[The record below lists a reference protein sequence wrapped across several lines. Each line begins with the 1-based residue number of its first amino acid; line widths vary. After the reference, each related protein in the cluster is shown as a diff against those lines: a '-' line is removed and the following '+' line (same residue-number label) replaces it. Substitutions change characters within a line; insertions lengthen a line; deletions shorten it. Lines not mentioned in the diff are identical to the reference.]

1 LGCDKNRF
9 SGVIVRRFDY
19 MEFKYDIRDLQ
30 FILKEWL
37 PTEEVF
43 GCDRFKENYGMGDI
57 DMLLNEGYKVAREV
71 VNPINAEGDK
81 IGARF
86 ENGIVTSPPGYKE
99 AFRFLQENGWGSS
112 SECVDTEGG
121 MPLIIYKAIF
131 EMNQAAC
138 PALLSYIKLTSGAA
152 NLITRFGTEKD
163 KEIFLPRMFSG
174 DWQGTMCIT
183 EPNAGSDVGDTITRS
198 YPTDDPRI
206 YKIKGTKMFATG
218 GDAGI
223 CENTIHM
230 VLARPEGGA
239 PGSAGIGC
247 YIVPKIWVN
256 EDGSPGKL
264 NDVTTVSIEH
274 KMGLQAHATALLN
287 FGDND
292 ECYGIMLGPPPD
304 EKGRSRGVPIMF
316 HMMNESRIGTGHNAS
331 TQAAAACYFASQY
344 ATERI
349 QGRPFGERKAERVP
363 IIKHEDVR
371 RMLLDMK
378 AQTEGIRAMT
388 FKAFYY
394 LDIQANSNDRE
405 KAEKYGEIAEVFT
418 PLVKGYGSEA
428 TLNLVAE
435 AIQVLGG
442 VGYSREY
449 PVEQYMRD
457 SKILT
462 IWEGTS
468 YIHAN
473 DLIGRKMRMKEGIP
487 FANWMAEIKGFID
500 KNKDIS
506 GFEKEMEELSRG
518 YKCIEEV
525 KDIFSLWYANLDENK
540 HLIPLYSLKAL
551 FVCSQVQIAECLMEQ
566 TLIAKKRLEELPDG
580 DYECNY
586 YKGKLASARYY
597 ISQVLPNAF
606 MLTDMIK
613 AADES
618 VFECPDEAL
627 VVK

>member
-1 LGCDKNRF
+1 
-9 SGVIVRRFDY
+9 
-19 MEFKYDIRDLQ
+19 
-30 FILKEWL
+30 
-37 PTEEVF
+37 
-43 GCDRFKENYGMGDI
+43 
-57 DMLLNEGYKVAREV
+57 
-71 VNPINAEGDK
+71 
-81 IGARF
+81 
-86 ENGIVTSPPGYKE
+86 
-99 AFRFLQENGWGSS
+99 
-112 SECVDTEGG
+112 
-121 MPLIIYKAIF
+121 
-131 EMNQAAC
+131 
-138 PALLSYIKLTSGAA
+138 
-152 NLITRFGTEKD
+152 
-163 KEIFLPRMFSG
+163 
-174 DWQGTMCIT
+174 
-183 EPNAGSDVGDTITRS
+183 
-198 YPTDDPRI
+198 
-206 YKIKGTKMFATG
+206 
-218 GDAGI
+218 
-223 CENTIHM
+223 
-230 VLARPEGGA
+230 
-239 PGSAGIGC
+239 
-247 YIVPKIWVN
+247 
-256 EDGSPGKL
+256 
-264 NDVTTVSIEH
+264 
-274 KMGLQAHATALLN
+274 
-287 FGDND
+287 
-292 ECYGIMLGPPPD
+292 
-304 EKGRSRGVPIMF
+304 
-316 HMMNESRIGTGHNAS
+316 
-331 TQAAAACYFASQY
+331 
-344 ATERI
+344 
-349 QGRPFGERKAERVP
+349 
-363 IIKHEDVR
+363 
-371 RMLLDMK
+371 
-378 AQTEGIRAMT
+378 MT